1 MMFEL
6 DETLDWH
13 PSYRREW
20 NTYASKDTVTNDD
33 LLAVLQG
40 HGQCSSLSTDDS
52 PEFKSLR
59 NQLEAEG
66 YIQCERGWW
75 NGDQV
80 LRTFFLNGV
89 RFDPDDSFPSGAAMK
104 SRLRIARKCYD
115 D

>member
-1 MMFEL
+1 MHFEL

-20 NTYASKDTVTNDD
+20 NSYLVKDVVTDED
-33 LLAVLQG
+33 LIAVLQG
-40 HGQCSSLSTDDS
+40 KGQCNSLSTDDS
-52 PEFKSLR
+52 PEFRALR
-59 NQLEAEG
+59 NRLEAQG

-75 NGDQV
+75 NGDRV
-80 LRTFFLNGV
+80 LQTFFLNGV